1 MEKSTRTYTITEET
15 LDKVKAEIM
24 EQFDKY
30 AMKGLAAKNKEE
42 MLSSI
47 TGFKAAAI
55 CASIFCKLA
64 PDDYPIEE
72 LIVSI
77 ITADALGD

>member
-1 MEKSTRTYTITEET
+1 MEKSACTYSITEET

-24 EQFDKY
+24 AQFDKY
-30 AMKGLAAKNKEE
+30 AMMGIKAKNKEE
-42 MLSSI
+42 ILASI
-47 TGFKAAAI
+47 NGFKGAAI
-55 CASIFCKLA
+55 GASIFCQLA

-77 ITADALGD
+77 ITAESLS

>member
-1 MEKSTRTYTITEET
+1 MEKSARTYTITEET

-30 AMKGLAAKNKEE
+30 AMMGTKAKDGEE

-47 TGFKAAAI
+47 FGFKEVAI
-55 CASIFCKLA
+55 AASIFVKLA
-64 PDDYPIEE
+64 PDDYPVEE
-72 LIVSI
+72 LMIGI
-77 ITADALGD
+77 ITAQTL